1 MQLGGC
7 LMDGVMGLKVILILL
22 PVIWRG
28 QYAMTFMEAPVFAE
42 GIAKISVKR
51 YNYYFLGIP

>member
-1 MQLGGC
+1 
-7 LMDGVMGLKVILILL
+7 MDGVMGLKVILILL